1 MATSEQA
8 GLICEHGS
16 NPMPQWGDRL
26 EYNVLEYINIPDP
39 DLNTPELSET
49 DYSE

>member
-1 MATSEQA
+1 MAFCMRLLHFQN
-8 GLICEHGS
+8 G
-16 NPMPQWGDRL
+16 PPKRGDRL

-39 DLNTPELSET
+39 DLNTTDLSET